1 MKMRQGRNI
10 LKMMLVA
17 SVIFNLQFSTFNS
30 VQAQKYACVNTEYI
44 MRNIPDYVTA
54 MNKLAKF
61 TEEWQKELEA
71 KQQEVDELR
80 EQYQQ
85 EAYILPDN
93 LKQRRQNEIR
103 TKDSE
108 LRALQRQRFGAG
120 GDLDKKRAELM
131 RPVQERLYNAIERV
145 AREKNYAFVFD
156 KAQGST
162 VIYVAEKY
170 DISNQVL
177 EMLGVKPGA
186 AQQQSEAGTAAGGGK
201 SNASATPTTSRPPS
215 NNGGAKDGKDSKKM

>member
-1 MKMRQGRNI
+1 MRK
-10 LKMMLVA
+10 LLLLLLLA
-17 SVIFNLQFSTFNS
+17 SCLLPQQ
-30 VQAQKYACVNTEYI
+30 VQAQKYACVNTDYI
-44 MRNIPDYVTA
+44 LTNIPDYVSA
-54 MNKLAKF
+54 MSKLAKF
-61 TEEWQKELEA
+61 TGEWQAELES

-85 EAYILPDN
+85 EAYLLPDN
-93 LKQRRQNEIR
+93 LKQRRQDEIR

-156 KAQGST
+156 KASGST
-162 VIYVAEKY
+162 VVYVSEKY

-177 EMLGVKPGA
+177 EMLGVKPGQ
-186 AQQQSEAGTAAGGGK
+186 AQQAGAGAAAGAGAPAGDGK
-201 SNASATPTTSRPPS
+201 SNNPSAAPAGGKPS
-215 NNGGAKDGKDSKKM
+215 GGSAIGKKGEEEKKR